1 MSEGACVT
9 VRLTNG
15 KEFKMRYARIV
26 EITISLVFCI
36 STMGCFSSRAKDI
49 EAYIKP
55 YQVNVNANNYQL
67 QPPDE
72 IEVRCR
78 IAPEID
84 EQKQQIRPDGKVS
97 FEGIGEIE
105 IAGKT
110 PQEVAEILK
119 KKVKDLYSLKGDH
132 PIDVR
137 ITTYR
142 SKVYYV
148 LGEVSSPGPRVYTGR
163 DTLLTALAISPPIVT
178 AWEKHIQVVRPSHEG
193 RKKAKIFEI
202 NFHDVKT
209 HGDTSKNVLLQ
220 EGDIVFVPPTP
231 LAVVGYA
238 VAELVRPIGQ
248 ALQPV
253 YQVSQISAYGAL

>member
-1 MSEGACVT
+1 
-9 VRLTNG
+9 
-15 KEFKMRYARIV
+15 MRYTRVV
-26 EITISLVFCI
+26 EVTLSLVICMGA
-36 STMGCFSSRAKDI
+36 MGCFSSRAKNI
-49 EAYIKP
+49 EAYVKP

-84 EQKQQIRPDGKVS
+84 EQKQKIRPDGKVS
-97 FEGIGEIE
+97 FEGIGEVE
-105 IAGKT
+105 VAGKT
-110 PQEVAEILK
+110 PEEVAEILK
-119 KKVKDLYSLKGDH
+119 TKVKDLYSLKGDH

-148 LGEVSSPGPRVYTGR
+148 LGEVSSPGPRIYSGR
-163 DTLLTALAISPPIVT
+163 DTLLTALAVSPPIVT

-202 NFHDVKT
+202 NFHDMKT

-220 EGDIVFVPPTP
+220 EGDIIYIPPTP
-231 LAVVGYA
+231 MARVGYA
-238 VAELVRPIGQ
+238 VAEFVRPIGL

-253 YQVSQISAYGAL
+253 FQVSQISYTGGL